1 MEKKKILIIH
11 TGGTIGMVR
20 TENGYAPQSGALL
33 EELNQIRDLRS
44 PEMPDW
50 DLIEFD
56 PLLDSTNIRYE
67 QWNSIAGAISRHYG
81 EYDGFVVLHGTD
93 TLAYSASALSFML
106 EGLDKPVV
114 FTGAQIPLCELRSD
128 GRDNLITSMMVAADG
143 IINEVSLCFGDSVL
157 RGNRAIKYS
166 ADGMV
171 AFTSPNCNKLADAG
185 ISIEYDKAS
194 IRRYVKDALH
204 TAALHPVMLKE
215 SRIAVIKIVPGIQL
229 DIFESIMGESLDG
242 LVLESFGKG
251 NIPDYDPALSRLIS
265 EASKCGTIVVV
276 CTQCPAGTVAL
287 GTYEAGSALVKAGAV
302 SGGNMTT
309 EAAITKLIYL
319 LSKNLSEYEIRR
331 FMQTDLRGEL
341 TQQKLKPQR
350 QTGKAAD

>member
-1 MEKKKILIIH
+1 MDRKKILIIH

-20 TENGYAPQSGALL
+20 TENGFAPKAGAII
-33 EELNQIRDLRS
+33 EELNQIRDLNS
-44 PEMPDW
+44 PDMPLW

-56 PLLDSTNIRYE
+56 PLLDSTNVRAE
-67 QWNSIAGAISRHYG
+67 QWNAMADTIAENYDK
-81 EYDGFVVLHGTD
+81 YDGFVLLHGTD

-128 GRDNLITSMMVAADG
+128 GRDNLITSMMIAADG
-143 IINEVSLCFGDSVL
+143 VIREVSLCFGDAVL

-171 AFTSPNCNKLADAG
+171 AFTSPNYSKLADAG
-185 ISIEYDKAS
+185 INIEYNHACIDD
-194 IRRYVKDALH
+194 YVKSSLH
-204 TAALHPVMLKE
+204 YSFFDTVRLKE
-215 SRIAVIKIVPGIQL
+215 SRIAVIKVVPGIQF
-229 DIFESIMGESLDG
+229 DIFEPIMGESLDG
-242 LVLESFGKG
+242 LVLETFGKG
-251 NIPDYDPALSRLIS
+251 NIPNYDPALSRLIT

-276 CTQCPAGTVAL
+276 CTQCPAGTVSL

-309 EAAITKLIYL
+309 EAAITKLTYL
-319 LSKNLSEYEIRR
+319 LSKGFTEDEIRR
-331 FMQTDLRGEL
+331 LMRTSLRGEL
-341 TQQKLKPQR
+341 T
-350 QTGKAAD
+350 D

>member
-20 TENGYAPQSGALL
+20 TEEGYAPKTGVLL
-33 EELNQIRDLRS
+33 EELNNIRDLSS
-44 PEMPDW
+44 PDMPEW
-50 DLIEFD
+50 DLVEFE

-67 QWNSIAGAISRHYG
+67 QWNSIANAIALYYDK
-81 EYDGFVVLHGTD
+81 YDGFVVLHGTD

-128 GRDNLITSMMVAADG
+128 GRDNLITSMMIAADG
-143 IINEVSLCFGDSVL
+143 VIREVSLCFGDSIL

-171 AFTSPNCNKLADAG
+171 AFTSPNFNKLADAG
-185 ISIEYDKAS
+185 INIEYDHAS
-194 IRRYVKDALH
+194 INEYEKNSLNSGSLDIIE
-204 TAALHPVMLKE
+204 LKE
-215 SRIAVIKIVPGIQL
+215 SRIAVIKVVPGIQF
-229 DIFESIMGESLDG
+229 DIFEPIMLESLDG
-242 LVLESFGKG
+242 LVLETFGKG

-276 CTQCPAGTVAL
+276 CTQCPAGTVSL
-287 GTYEAGSALVKAGAV
+287 GTYKAGSALVESGAV
-302 SGGNMTT
+302 GGGNMTT
-309 EAAITKLIYL
+309 EAVITKLTYL
-319 LSKNLSEYEIRR
+319 LSKGLPKEEIRKL
-331 FMQTDLRGEL
+331 MQTDLRGEL
-341 TQQKLKPQR
+341 TQ
-350 QTGKAAD
+350 

>member
-20 TENGYAPQSGALL
+20 TENGFAPKSGALL
-33 EELNQIRDLRS
+33 RELLQIRDLSS

-50 DLIEFD
+50 DLIEFE
-56 PLLDSTNIRYE
+56 PLLDSTNVRYE
-67 QWNSIAGAISRHYG
+67 QWNSIADAIALYYDK
-81 EYDGFVVLHGTD
+81 YDGFVVLHGTD

-128 GRDNLITSMMVAADG
+128 GRDNLITSLMIASDG
-143 IINEVSLCFGDSVL
+143 IIREVSLCFGDSIL

-171 AFTSPNCNKLADAG
+171 AFTSPNCSKLAEAG
-185 ISIEYDKAS
+185 ITIEYNHAS
-194 IRRYVKDALH
+194 INEYVKNSLH
-204 TAALHPVMLKE
+204 STPLNFVKLRE
-215 SRIAVIKIVPGIQL
+215 SRIAVIKVVPGIQ
-229 DIFESIMGESLDG
+229 FEISEPIMCESLEG
-242 LVLESFGKG
+242 LVLETFGKG

-265 EASKCGTIVVV
+265 EASRCGTIVVV
-276 CTQCPAGTVAL
+276 CTQCPAGTVSL
-287 GTYEAGSALVKAGAV
+287 GAYEAGSALVKAGAV

-319 LSKNLSEYEIRR
+319 LSKDLPENEIRR
-331 FMQTDLRGEL
+331 LMQTDLRGEL
-341 TQQKLKPQR
+341 TK
-350 QTGKAAD
+350 